1 MDKSVM
7 RGLAQNLRRNQTLA
21 EQLLWSRLRSRQ
33 LSGFKFRRQH
43 LIDNYIL
50 DFYCSKVHLA
60 IEIDGGQHAED
71 ENMKKD
77 ELRTA
82 CLNQRGIRVIRYW
95 SNNVLENIDEVLDD
109 IFAIISEMEK
119 EL

>member
-7 RGLAQNLRRNQTLA
+7 RRLAQDLRKNQTLA
-21 EQLLWSRLRSRQ
+21 EQILWSRLRSRQ

-50 DFYCSKVHLA
+50 DFYCSKVRLA
-60 IEIDGGQHAED
+60 VEIDGGQHAEE
-71 ENMKKD
+71 ENMKSD
-77 ELRTA
+77 ERRTA
-82 CLNQRGIRVIRYW
+82 HLNQRGIRVIRYW
-95 SNNVLENIDEVLDD
+95 TDNVLENIDEVLDD

-119 EL
+119 E